1 MLTSTIRPQNY
12 WELFNLRHAQAR
24 NVIERIFGVVKRKF
38 RIMIAAPEYS
48 LEKQA
53 KIILAI
59 CILHNF
65 ICVRDPEDINEADMA
80 ELVEQTPPQ
89 QAQEDFSTNITA
101 AEREESMEK
110 WDEIARAMWAQYV
123 AYTGDEGL

>member
-12 WELFNLRHAQAR
+12 RELFNLHHAQAQ
-24 NVIERIFGVVKRKF
+24 NVIERIFGVVKQKF

-59 CILHNF
+59 CVLHNF
-65 ICVRDPEDINEADMA
+65 IRVHDPEDIDEADMA
-80 ELVEQTPPQ
+80 ELVE
-89 QAQEDFSTNITA
+89 
-101 AEREESMEK
+101 
-110 WDEIARAMWAQYV
+110 
-123 AYTGDEGL
+123 